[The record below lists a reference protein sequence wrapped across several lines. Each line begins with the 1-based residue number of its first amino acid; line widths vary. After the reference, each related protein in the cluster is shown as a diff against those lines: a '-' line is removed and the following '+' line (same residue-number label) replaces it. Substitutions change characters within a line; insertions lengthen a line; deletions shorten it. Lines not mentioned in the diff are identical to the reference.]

1 MKAFLS
7 LKDIKQRNNY
17 LRTHLAKRCTQ
28 SIQVNHSRKWQPPLV
43 FLPGKVHRH
52 RSLPG
57 YSPWGPKEL
66 EAIERTGRHTHC
78 IRHMDFRDTVQ
89 RWGAETLSVPRGGE
103 IALHS
108 SLFRV
113 HDASVTESSKRNS
126 ESSLC
131 FSPSLI
137 KVEILFSFLSV
148 HKSRY

>member
-66 EAIERTGRHTHC
+66 EAIERTGRHTHTVSGTWTLETQ
-78 IRHMDFRDTVQ
+78 FR
-89 RWGAETLSVPRGGE
+89 GE
-103 IALHS
+103 GLRPWVFP
-108 SLFRV
+108 LFTIQS
-113 HDASVTESSKRNS
+113 AWC
-126 ESSLC
+126 LC
-131 FSPSLI
+131 NREQQKKFWRLFVLLTFS
-137 KVEILFSFLSV
+137 
-148 HKSRY
+148 HKSENPLFISFGSQKQILK